1 MLPAVVAPPARRT
14 SRLPAPAPPRTRR
27 RRRGPPYADAVTP
40 SAVPEPAAA
49 AARRARQGVRAA
61 RRRGTDP
68 GWPPEGLV
76 LPAAGRRLLVGPANF
91 AGQGWAWARAA
102 EQLEDVA
109 ALCFTVRRG
118 GFPFRS
124 DLEVALARTADPRW
138 QRAQQA
144 WVCGGAFSHVL
155 AEAARPLW
163 GDRHGPDVRGELPVL
178 ARAGLDVAL
187 VAHGSDVRLPSA
199 HARREPASP
208 FGHVP
213 SDRRGYVARLER
225 AARRNLATFAAF
237 DGPRF
242 VSTPDLVDLVPGS
255 TWLPTVV
262 ALDVWEGA
270 GLEAGPPLLRERPV
284 VLHAPTNPFLK
295 GSDVVD
301 AVMGRL
307 DSEGLVTYRRVQGV
321 APQDMAALVAG
332 ADIVVDQLVLG
343 LYSVAAIE
351 AMAAGR
357 VVIAHVPDDVR
368 ARTAAEASV
377 PLPVVEATTSSLEAV
392 VRELLAERSAAAA
405 AAAAGPG
412 FARAVHDGRRSAAV
426 LAPWLLAP

>member
-1 MLPAVVAPPARRT
+1 MLPAVGASAARCTSRVPRPRPPA
-14 SRLPAPAPPRTRR
+14 
-27 RRRGPPYADAVTP
+27 PPYADAVTP

-49 AARRARQGVRAA
+49 AARRARQAVRAG
-61 RRRGTDP
+61 RRRGADP
-68 GWPPEGLV
+68 GWPPEDLV
-76 LPAAGRRLLVGPANF
+76 VPPAGRRLLVGPANF
-91 AGQGWAWARAA
+91 AGQAWAWARAA
-102 EQLEDVA
+102 EELEDVA
-109 ALCFTVRRG
+109 AVSFTVRRG
-118 GFPFRS
+118 GFAFRS

-144 WVCGGAFSHVL
+144 WVCGGAFTHVL

-163 GDRHGPDVRGELPVL
+163 GDRHGPDVRGELAVL
-178 ARAGLDVAL
+178 ARAGLRVAL

-213 SDRRGYVARLER
+213 PDRRDYVARLER
-225 AARRNLATFAAF
+225 TARRNLATFAAF

-270 GLEAGPPLLRERPV
+270 GLEAGPPLQRERPV
-284 VLHAPTNPFLK
+284 VLHAPTNQFLK

-301 AVMGRL
+301 EVMGRL
-307 DSEGLVTYRRVQGV
+307 DSEGLVAYRRVQGV
-321 APQDMAALVAG
+321 APEDMADLVAG
-332 ADIVVDQLVLG
+332 ADVVVDQLVLG
-343 LYSVAAIE
+343 LYSVAAVE
-351 AMAAGR
+351 GMAAGR

-368 ARTAAEASV
+368 ARTAPD
-377 PLPVVEATTSSLEAV
+377 PLPVLEATTTSLEQV
-392 VRELLAERSAAAA
+392 VRGLLEDRAPAVATAE
-405 AAAAGPG
+405 AGPAY
-412 FARAVHDGRRSAAV
+412 ARAVHDGRRSAAV
-426 LAPWLLAP
+426 LAPWLLSP